1 MCFWFVLRRETDTPQ
16 VTSDYRLDQAE
27 AVIINTL
34 GVVIIAAL
42 IIMVWLLRTNLGSK
56 RGSSAVLSERL

>member
-1 MCFWFVLRRETDTPQ
+1 MKESDSA
-16 VTSDYRLDQAE
+16 TSIYRLDEPE

-34 GVVIIAAL
+34 GVVLIAGL